1 MEQGIYRFYNRED
14 YRHVENFTLGD
25 RCLNSCYNHNYYVNE
40 ITGDAIL
47 EKCDDDNFFDYYRIN
62 PNGTETYLGGIPCVS
77 GIFGD
82 GDLLPSDAPVEEDGS
97 VELSTDW

>member
-14 YRHVENFTLGD
+14 YRHVENLTLGD

-40 ITGDAIL
+40 ITGDVIL
-47 EKCDDDNFFDYYRIN
+47 EECDDDNFFDYYRIN
-62 PNGTETYLGGIPCVS
+62 PDGTETYLGGIPCVS